1 MPFLTPLL
9 QEWKELTAKPTA
21 QGSPALHKA
30 EAGNPTA
37 HAQELQHS
45 SLPTHYNQQL
55 MQGAGLKAECSGG
68 LHVPPVPGA
77 ARVAGRSDTPAPGAP
92 ARVLRADPASPPGA
106 CPPTLPGPGKPS
118 LPHGQHG

>member
-37 HAQELQHS
+37 HAQELQHN

-68 LHVPPVPGA
+68 LHVPPVPRGRTCGGA
-77 ARVAGRSDTPAPGAP
+77 E
-92 ARVLRADPASPPGA
+92 
-106 CPPTLPGPGKPS
+106 
-118 LPHGQHG
+118 